1 MTMLKMYKAI
11 TDGMS
16 ALDITSKEWDTKVL
30 GSRVL
35 TAVDF
40 WAPWCPWCMKLK
52 PIFEELA
59 KDYSNKV
66 VFAKVNVDAELEI
79 AQRYSIMGIPVI
91 KFFCD
96 GKEVGELVGYMP
108 KDKLKQEIDKML
120 QIHQQCLAQSSTIKN
135 KHLS

>member
-1 MTMLKMYKAI
+1 MLKMYRAL

-16 ALDITSKEWDTKVL
+16 AFDITSKEWDAKVL

-59 KDYSNKV
+59 KDYSNKI

-120 QIHQQCLAQSSTIKN
+120 QIHQQCLAQSSAIKT
-135 KHLS
+135 

>member
-1 MTMLKMYKAI
+1 
-11 TDGMS
+11 MS
-16 ALDITSKEWDTKVL
+16 ALDITSKEWDAKVL

-59 KDYSNKV
+59 KDYSSKV
-66 VFAKVNVDAELEI
+66 VFAKVNVDAEMEI
-79 AQRYSIMGIPVI
+79 AQKYSIMGIPVV

-108 KDKLKQEIDKML
+108 KDKLKQEIDKIL
-120 QIHQQCLAQSSTIKN
+120 QIHQQCLAQSSAVKR
-135 KHLS
+135 

>member
-1 MTMLKMYKAI
+1 MTTIDLK
-11 TDGMS
+11 
-16 ALDITSKEWDTKVL
+16 SKTWESVARSKLPV
-30 GSRVL
+30 V
-35 TAVDF
+35 VDF

-52 PIFEELA
+52 PVFEELA

-66 VFAKVNVDAELEI
+66 VFAKVNVDAEQEI
-79 AQRYSIMGIPVI
+79 TSKYSIMGIPVI

-120 QIHQQCLAQSSTIKN
+120 QIHQQCLAQSSAIK
-135 KHLS
+135 

>member
-16 ALDITSKEWDTKVL
+16 AFDITSKEWDAKVL
-30 GSRVL
+30 GSKVL

-59 KDYSNKV
+59 KDYSNRV

-120 QIHQQCLAQSSTIKN
+120 QIHQQCLAQSSAIKR
-135 KHLS
+135 

>member
-1 MTMLKMYKAI
+1 MLKMHKAI
-11 TDGMS
+11 MICMS
-16 ALDITSKEWDTKVL
+16 AFDVSSKEWEAKIL
-30 GSRVL
+30 GSKTL

-52 PIFEELA
+52 PVFEELA
-59 KDYSNKV
+59 NEYNNKV
-66 VFAKVNVDAELEI
+66 VFAKVNVDAEQEI
-79 AQRYSIMGIPVI
+79 ASKYSIMGIPVI

-120 QIHQQCLAQSSTIKN
+120 QIHQQCLAQSSMIKR
-135 KHLS
+135 

>member
-1 MTMLKMYKAI
+1 
-11 TDGMS
+11 MS
-16 ALDITSKEWDTKVL
+16 AFDVSSNEWEGKILSSKT
-30 GSRVL
+30 L

-59 KDYSNKV
+59 KEYSNKI
-66 VFAKVNVDAELEI
+66 VFAKVNVDAEQEI
-79 AQRYSIMGIPVI
+79 ASKYSIMGIPVI

-108 KDKLKQEIDKML
+108 KDKLKQEIDKVL
-120 QIHQQCLAQSSTIKN
+120 ETYPQCLSQSSIVKR
-135 KHLS
+135 

>member
-1 MTMLKMYKAI
+1 MTMLKMYRAL

-16 ALDITSKEWDTKVL
+16 AFDITSKEWDAKVL

-59 KDYSNKV
+59 KDYSNKI

-120 QIHQQCLAQSSTIKN
+120 QIHQQCLAQSSAIKT
-135 KHLS
+135 

>member
-1 MTMLKMYKAI
+1 MLKMRKI
-11 TDGMS
+11 IIIGMS
-16 ALDITSKEWDTKVL
+16 ALDVSVKEWEGKVL
-30 GSRVL
+30 SSSTL

-52 PIFEELA
+52 PVFEDLA
-59 KDYSNKV
+59 KDYSGKV
-66 VFAKVNVDAELEI
+66 VFAKVNVDAEQDI
-79 AQRYSIMGIPVI
+79 AKRYGIMGIPVI

-120 QIHQQCLAQSSTIKN
+120 QIHQQCLAQTSSTK
-135 KHLS
+135 K